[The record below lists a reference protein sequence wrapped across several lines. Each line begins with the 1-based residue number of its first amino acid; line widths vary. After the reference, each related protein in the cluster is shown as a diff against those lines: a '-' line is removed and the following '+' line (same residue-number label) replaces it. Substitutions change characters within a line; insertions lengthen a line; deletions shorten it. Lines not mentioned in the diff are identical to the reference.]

1 MPGPSRLGTFPP
13 PRGVTF
19 HPGIDGSPALEQE
32 SPSLPACPAN
42 PAPRLGMCAATDSS
56 NSSVV
61 SSRHC
66 RSPPWQTGAPSYPP
80 AGTLAHDQG
89 RIRRQNIRLLPL
101 PGRATGS
108 EWIAVLSGGGFAS
121 TVPKQKRRRGR
132 RRRSQQKAKTE
143 EDWRAE
149 RGWGQRAREA
159 ADRGDGYSRI
169 AAAQGSWLPAAPILE
184 LGGLSWRHIRASP
197 AIVRHPKGDA
207 CRLASLCAHLRSV
220 MERSNTP
227 RRHGLETAS
236 EDDFSA
242 I

>member
-89 RIRRQNIRLLPL
+89 RIRRQVGVL
-101 PGRATGS
+101 
-108 EWIAVLSGGGFAS
+108 AVSKA
-121 TVPKQKRRRGR
+121 RRTR
-132 RRRSQQKAKTE
+132 
-143 EDWRAE
+143 
-149 RGWGQRAREA
+149 
-159 ADRGDGYSRI
+159 
-169 AAAQGSWLPAAPILE
+169 
-184 LGGLSWRHIRASP
+184 RASLTHESSTK
-197 AIVRHPKGDA
+197 A
-207 CRLASLCAHLRSV
+207 
-220 MERSNTP
+220 
-227 RRHGLETAS
+227 
-236 EDDFSA
+236 
-242 I
+242 